1 MKYAD
6 YLRVLNEHI
15 QSHPLELGTS
25 ASVLALLYE
34 SYIELHGSE
43 NEQIKTDFNELYRT
57 MNGMGLEEMDRVL
70 YPVCT
75 LCRDHERSGFIHG
88 VKVGIMLN
96 SELND

>member
-15 QSHPLELGTS
+15 QSHPLKLGTS

-34 SYIELHGSE
+34 SYIELQDFE
-43 NEQIKTDFNELYRT
+43 NEQIKADFNELYRA
-57 MNGMGLEEMDRVL
+57 MNGMELQEMDRVL

-88 VKVGIMLN
+88 VQVGMRLAE
-96 SELND
+96 ELK